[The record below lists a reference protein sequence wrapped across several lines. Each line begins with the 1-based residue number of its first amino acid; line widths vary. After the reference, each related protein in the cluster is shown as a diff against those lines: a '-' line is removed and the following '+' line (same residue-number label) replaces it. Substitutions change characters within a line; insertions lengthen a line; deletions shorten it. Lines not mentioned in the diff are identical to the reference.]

1 MKKALRITANVLL
14 VIGLILVFFAVGTS
28 DAYVIELGQKEPQY
42 VWKVMWTG
50 IGLMVPAVIKML
62 LDGRN
67 EWYID
72 WN

>member
-1 MKKALRITANVLL
+1 MKKALRITAYVLFA
-14 VIGLILVFFAVGTS
+14 IGLILVFFAVGTS

-50 IGLMVPAVIKML
+50 AALMAPAVITML
-62 LDGRN
+62 WDGRN